1 MVRVRLRVNGDARS
15 GVWIR
20 VGSGTDYPNIH
31 RLREAIGVTLFSD
44 PSYGL
49 NIDSE
54 SIWAAVAIEFYMNG
68 DDKIED
74 LSMVE
79 KDDVLYVEARGRPFI
94 PPESLLSPPLKR
106 GRLPGSRTGTT
117 CPGVGGGVSGTG

>member
-1 MVRVRLRVNGDARS
+1 MVRVRLRVNGDTRS
-15 GVWIR
+15 GLFIK

-94 PPESLLSPPLKR
+94 PPESLLSPLPKVEPLR
-106 GRLPGSRTGTT
+106 GRT
-117 CPGVGGGVSGTG
+117 